1 MPLEDELGEAL
12 RRAGNGFTADRA
24 ALVDA
29 GERRGRRLVARR
41 RAAVIGGSALA
52 LAVVATAGAYTG
64 GLLDGSDGGR
74 RAEPVAALPPT
85 PGRGS
90 GPEAD
95 PERPGAGTGAVTGE
109 QLLAVFRELLPGGK
123 LTDTTARGTE
133 EPPYVSGVYDDGKGR
148 AAVSLTLSRVDPHG
162 SNARELTECGD
173 KNIQEYD
180 DCTTDRLPDG
190 SRVLLHQGYEYPDRR
205 VDTKLWRAVLVTPRG
220 YLVQA
225 SEWNAPAEK
234 GVPVSRPD
242 PPLTTAQLKALV
254 ASDKWHP
261 ALNDLPAAER
271 DPAAD
276 AESATAL
283 RNRQAEV
290 ALKELLTPYGMAI
303 LSQGGEGSQNRGD
316 ERGYAVL
323 DDGRG
328 RSLVQLGVQ
337 RTGNTAVFTAL
348 FSGADVT
355 TLPDGTKV
363 RVTQGPAEKGT
374 GKGVVE
380 WSVDTLRED
389 GLRVRVSA
397 FNTANQS
404 GAPTRKSPVLT
415 LEQLREI
422 ALAPG
427 WNRLRD

>member
-52 LAVVATAGAYTG
+52 LAVVATTGAYTG
-64 GLLDGSDGGR
+64 GLLGGSDGGPR
-74 RAEPVAALPPT
+74 PELVAAPPA
-85 PGRGS
+85 PSRGS
-90 GPEAD
+90 GPGAD
-95 PERPGAGTGAVTGE
+95 PAMPRTGTGAVTGQ

-123 LTDTTARGTE
+123 LTDTTARGTG

-148 AAVSLTLSRVDPHG
+148 AAVSLSLSRVDPHG

-173 KNIQEYD
+173 KNLQEYD
-180 DCTTDRLPDG
+180 DCTTEQLADG
-190 SRVLLHQGYEYPDRR
+190 SKVLLHQGYEYPDRR

-234 GVPVSRPD
+234 GVPVSRPN
-242 PPLTTAQLKALV
+242 PPLTMAQLKTLV

-261 ALNDLPAAER
+261 ALDDLPPAER
-271 DPAAD
+271 DAAGD
-276 AESATAL
+276 TEAATAL
-283 RNRQAEV
+283 RDRRAEV
-290 ALKELLTPYGMAI
+290 ALKGLLIPYGIAI
-303 LSQGGEGSQNRGD
+303 LSQGGQN
-316 ERGYAVL
+316 EHGYAVL
-323 DDGRG
+323 DDGQG
-328 RSLVQLGVQ
+328 KSLVQLSVQ
-337 RTGNTAVFTAL
+337 ETDNTAIFTAL
-348 FSGADVT
+348 FSGPGVT
-355 TLPDGTKV
+355 TQPDGTKV
-363 RVTQGPAEKGT
+363 RVRQGAAEK

-389 GLRVRVSA
+389 GLRVLVSA
-397 FNTANQS
+397 YNTANQT
-404 GAPTRKSPVLT
+404 GTATRETPALT
-415 LEQLREI
+415 VEQLKEI
-422 ALAPG
+422 ALTPG
-427 WNRLRD
+427 WNRLHN

>member
-24 ALVDA
+24 ALVEA

-52 LAVVATAGAYTG
+52 LAVVATTGAYTG
-64 GLLDGSDGGR
+64 GLLDGSGGGSR
-74 RAEPVAALPPT
+74 PQPVAAPP
-85 PGRGS
+85 PAPSRGS
-90 GPEAD
+90 GP
-95 PERPGAGTGAVTGE
+95 GANPAVPRSGTGAVTGE

-148 AAVSLTLSRVDPHG
+148 AAVSLTLARVDPHG

-173 KNIQEYD
+173 KNLQEYD
-180 DCTTDRLPDG
+180 DCTTEQLADG
-190 SRVLLHQGYEYPDRR
+190 SKVLLHQGYEYPDRR

-234 GVPVSRPD
+234 SVPVSRPS
-242 PPLTTAQLKALV
+242 PPLTMAQLKALV

-261 ALNDLPAAER
+261 ALDDLPAAER

-276 AESATAL
+276 TQGAIAL
-283 RNRQAEV
+283 RDRRPEA
-290 ALKELLTPYGMAI
+290 ALKGLLTPYGIAI
-303 LSQGGEGSQNRGD
+303 LSQGGQDGH
-316 ERGYAVL
+316 GYAVL
-323 DDGRG
+323 DDGQG
-328 RSLVQLGVQ
+328 KSLVQLSVQ
-337 RTGNTAVFTAL
+337 ETDNTAVFTAL
-348 FSGADVT
+348 FSGPGVT
-355 TLPDGTKV
+355 TQPDGTRV
-363 RVTQGPAEKGT
+363 RVAQGPAEK

-380 WSVDTLRED
+380 WSVDTLRKD
-389 GLRVRVSA
+389 GLRVLVSSY
-397 FNTANQS
+397 NTANQT
-404 GAPTRKSPVLT
+404 GTATREAPVLT
-415 LEQLREI
+415 VEQLKEI
-422 ALAPG
+422 ALTPG
-427 WNRLRD
+427 WNRLHN